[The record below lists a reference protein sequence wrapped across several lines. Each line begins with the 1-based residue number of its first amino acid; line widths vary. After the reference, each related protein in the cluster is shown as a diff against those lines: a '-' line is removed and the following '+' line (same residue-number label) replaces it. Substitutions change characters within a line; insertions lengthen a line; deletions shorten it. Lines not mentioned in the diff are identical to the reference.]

1 MKKQKNIPAII
12 YIFMMMILSAMC
24 DNVRGPFIPILK
36 KEFAVN
42 NKGISLMLL
51 ACSLGYMS
59 FTFVGGFLCEK
70 MGQKRVFILGFLFM
84 VIPLIGLYFC
94 NNFVV
99 LIIEL
104 FILNAG
110 QAFMAIGT
118 NTIIPII
125 AIGFQAILM
134 NFTHFCY
141 GLGATF
147 TQRFTGIM
155 LYKGMTWRQV
165 YLIIAGISAIM
176 FLGFIFVKV
185 PEPHK
190 VSKNEKIEYKSILKN
205 KLLHYYIL
213 ALGFYVA
220 AEMNVGNWFVNFMHD
235 TYKFD
240 SNKSSFY
247 IALFFGTFAIG
258 RLFGGFAAEKFGYMK
273 SVLVSG
279 SIGFGLFISG
289 LFMREHGIGI
299 IAISGLFFAITFPTT
314 VLTISKV
321 FEKNVSYITGIVITG
336 ASCGAMIIN
345 VLIGT
350 LNDAIGAYKTFYIIP
365 ISLLLCTVF
374 MYLIFINTKDI
385 LVKK

>member
-185 PEPHK
+185 PESHK

-258 RLFGGFAAEKFGYMK
+258 RLFGGFVAEKFGYMK

-279 SIGFGLFISG
+279 SIGFVLFISG
-289 LFMREHGIGI
+289 LLMGEKGIGI
-299 IAISGLFFAITFPTT
+299 IAVSGLFFAITFPTT